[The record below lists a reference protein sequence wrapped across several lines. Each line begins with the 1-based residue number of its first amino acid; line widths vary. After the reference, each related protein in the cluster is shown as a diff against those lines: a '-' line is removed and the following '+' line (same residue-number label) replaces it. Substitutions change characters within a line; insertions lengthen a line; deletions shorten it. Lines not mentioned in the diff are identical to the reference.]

1 LVNAHQHRRWTRS
14 TSIFLLLIAPLA
26 LFCLYAASAQGSP
39 RSGSQL
45 SFQVLRA
52 AAAARDADRSLVSD
66 ARVLKACLVKHAK
79 HCRTSRRAVQRAGH
93 RLANRELLLA
103 KLARRGRRRASIARA
118 RTRAPRLSVLG
129 EAVHWTRPGRVRTF
143 VFARKVP
150 GQPVQYSVV
159 HGTWTVPPPVPG
171 YTVSY
176 SARTN
181 VSGSAWSPSR
191 SIAYAPATQS
201 SASPGSSLAT
211 RPAGPATDPQ
221 TAPTIQVVGQVLT
234 WTQIGGV
241 SAYVLVRRVPGQ
253 EDQYSE
259 IGGTSTTPAAVPGVT
274 VHYAV
279 RTAIEGSAWAPEVS
293 ISYPQSGSGGE
304 GSGGGEPPPVQPVR
318 GSRIIGTND
327 GAGWG
332 PAAASTILAGHIT
345 WNRVEIG
352 MDSNTLAQSLSDG
365 FHVLAIVGN
374 VGDSNPLSQVE
385 PSAWAASVVSELQT
399 NPGIEI
405 AEAGNEMY
413 LKGNIA
419 NPVQYGRMYLA
430 ATNAMKAAGIHTPL
444 LFNMLGDYHLGTWS
458 TPTGYSNDAS
468 GGGWLHDAVTGVP
481 GLAAAILA
489 NGLST
494 HPYGALGENH
504 NDTNGVSAVPA
515 QEAVAKSV
523 LGAIP
528 PIYITEFGYSLDN
541 CGENDGACSETEQA
555 TKMRSAYQ
563 TLLADP
569 HVAGIWWYQSH
580 DDSTGHFGYMNNDN
594 TIRPAYTT
602 LTQIATEQ
610 GQ

>member
-14 TSIFLLLIAPLA
+14 TPIFLLLIAPLA
-26 LFCLYAASAQGSP
+26 VLCLCAARAQGS
-39 RSGSQL
+39 RSPSQL
-45 SFQVLRA
+45 SLQVLRA
-52 AAAARDADRSLVSD
+52 AAAARGADRSLVSD
-66 ARVLKACLVKHAK
+66 ARELKACLATHAK

-103 KLARRGRRRASIARA
+103 KLARRGQRRASIARA
-118 RTRAPRLSVLG
+118 KTRAPHLSVSG
-129 EAVHWTRPGRVRTF
+129 DVVRWTRPGAVKTF

-159 HGTWTVPPPVPG
+159 HGTSTIPPPVPG

-181 VSGSAWSPSR
+181 VSGSAWAPSR
-191 SIAYAPATQS
+191 SIAYAPAVQS
-201 SASPGSSLAT
+201 STSPATSFATQRVGSS
-211 RPAGPATDPQ
+211 TDPQ
-221 TAPTIQVVGQVLT
+221 TAPTVQVIGQTLT

-259 IGGTSTTPAAVPGVT
+259 ISGTSTTPAAVPGAT

-279 RTAIEGSAWAPEVS
+279 RTAVEGSAWAPEVS
-293 ISYPQSGSGGE
+293 VSYPQGPGGGSF
-304 GSGGGEPPPVQPVR
+304 GGGELPVPVG
-318 GSRIIGTND
+318 GSKIVGTND

-332 PAAASTILAGHIT
+332 PAAAKTILAGHIT

-352 MDSNTLAQSLSDG
+352 MSSNTLAQSLSDG

-374 VGDSNPLSQVE
+374 VGDSTPLSQIE
-385 PSAWAASVVSELQT
+385 PSAWAAGVVSEMQA

-430 ATNAMKAAGIHTPL
+430 AVNAMRAAGIHTPL

-504 NDTNGVSAVPA
+504 DDTNGVNAVPA
-515 QEAVAKSV
+515 QETVAKNI

-563 TLLADP
+563 ALLADP

-594 TIRPAYTT
+594 TTRPAYTT

>member
-14 TSIFLLLIAPLA
+14 TPIFLLLIAPLA
-26 LFCLYAASAQGSP
+26 LFCLCAARAQGSP
-39 RSGSQL
+39 RSGSRL
-45 SFQVLRA
+45 SLQVLRA
-52 AAAARDADRSLVSD
+52 AAAARDADRSLVSN
-66 ARVLKACLVKHAK
+66 ARELKACLAKHAK
-79 HCRTSRRAVQRAGH
+79 HCRTSQRAVQRAGR
-93 RLANRELLLA
+93 RLASRELLLA
-103 KLARRGRRRASIARA
+103 KLARRGRSRASIARA
-118 RTRAPRLSVLG
+118 RTRAPRLSVSG
-129 EAVHWTRPGRVRTF
+129 DAVHWTRPGAVRTF
-143 VFARKVP
+143 VFARRVP

-159 HGTWTVPPPVPG
+159 HGTWTIPPPVPG

-181 VSGSAWSPSR
+181 VNGSAWSPSR
-191 SIAYAPATQS
+191 SIAYAPAVQS
-201 SASPGSSLAT
+201 SASPTTPFAAQQARSL
-211 RPAGPATDPQ
+211 PDPQ
-221 TAPTIQVVGQVLT
+221 TAPTIQVVGQTLT
-234 WTQIGGV
+234 WTQIAGV
-241 SAYVLVRRVPGQ
+241 SAYVLVRRVQGQ

-259 IGGTSTTPAAVPGVT
+259 IGGTSTTPAAVPGAT
-274 VHYAV
+274 AHYTV
-279 RTAIEGSAWAPEVS
+279 RTAVEGSAWAPEVS
-293 ISYPQSGSGGE
+293 ISYPAGAGGSSGGE
-304 GSGGGEPPPVQPVR
+304 SPVPVGGSKIV
-318 GSRIIGTND
+318 GTND

-332 PAAASTILAGHIT
+332 PAAAKTILAGHIV

-352 MDSNTLAQSLSDG
+352 MSSNTLSQSLSDG

-374 VGDSNPLSQVE
+374 VGDSTPLSQIE
-385 PSAWAASVVSELQT
+385 PSAWAASVVSELQA

-468 GGGWLHDAVTGVP
+468 GGGWLHDAVAGVP

-504 NDTNGVSAVPA
+504 NDTNGVNAVPA
-515 QEAVAKSV
+515 QEAVAKNV

-528 PIYITEFGYSLDN
+528 PIYITEFGYSLNN

-563 TLLADP
+563 ALLADP

-594 TIRPAYTT
+594 TTRPAYTT

>member
-1 LVNAHQHRRWTRS
+1 LLCSLCLLATLFVPVFADAEEGTAASLS
-14 TSIFLLLIAPLA
+14 TGLPALSVPVLSVHGETVQWSALLLESSYKVAI
-26 LFCLYAASAQGSP
+26 SND
-39 RSGSQL
+39 
-45 SFQVLRA
+45 
-52 AAAARDADRSLVSD
+52 ARGTADRTTRYL
-66 ARVLKACLVKHAK
+66 
-79 HCRTSRRAVQRAGH
+79 
-93 RLANRELLLA
+93 
-103 KLARRGRRRASIARA
+103 SIAR
-118 RTRAPRLSVLG
+118 TPGEVQSYTPTLAPGETAYIGVSADGGLTWSEEATVTAPLEPEPTAPPAPVLSVNGYTLSW
-129 EAVHWTRPGRVRTF
+129 A
-143 VFARKVP
+143 AVP
-150 GQPVQYSVV
+150 GARSYELATILNPTTTRETTYQVV
-159 HGTWTVPPPVPG
+159 TGTSITVPPVPG
-171 YTVSY
+171 
-176 SARTN
+176 
-181 VSGSAWSPSR
+181 
-191 SIAYAPATQS
+191 
-201 SASPGSSLAT
+201 
-211 RPAGPATDPQ
+211 
-221 TAPTIQVVGQVLT
+221 QVVNYGLAVNASTGQ
-234 WTQIGGV
+234 G
-241 SAYVLVRRVPGQ
+241 P
-253 EDQYSE
+253 
-259 IGGTSTTPAAVPGVT
+259 
-274 VHYAV
+274 
-279 RTAIEGSAWAPEVS
+279 WALEVS
-293 ISYPQSGSGGE
+293 ISYPLGSGSE
-304 GSGGGEPPPVQPVR
+304 GSSGGGSFGGGELPVPVG
-318 GSRIIGTND
+318 GSKIVGTND

-332 PAAASTILAGHIT
+332 PAAAKTILAGHIT

-352 MDSNTLAQSLSDG
+352 MSSNTLAQSLSDG

-374 VGDSNPLSQVE
+374 VGDSTPLSQIE
-385 PSAWAASVVSELQT
+385 PSAWAAGVVSEMQA

-430 ATNAMKAAGIHTPL
+430 AVNAMRAAGIHTPL

-504 NDTNGVSAVPA
+504 DDTNGVNAVPA
-515 QEAVAKSV
+515 QETVAKNI

-563 TLLADP
+563 ALLADP

-594 TIRPAYTT
+594 TTRPAYTT